1 MSGSKFMVG
10 HVRHD
15 FKANAPTHG
24 GPHPV
29 PVLELGLI
37 RKGLLLNSSPW
48 LPSPLVGSLPTFFW
62 GPPKSP
68 SATLEALRQLSDLYI
83 GGEVQKGRPLPP
95 PHSQSIL
102 LLFLLEFPIFL
113 I

>member
-29 PVLELGLI
+29 PLLELGLI
-37 RKGLLLNSSPW
+37 RRRCYSTAAHGSLLPQW
-48 LPSPLVGSLPTFFW
+48 GPSPPSSG
-62 GPPKSP
+62 GPQSP
-68 SATLEALRQLSDLYI
+68 LQPHLRLSDSSVTYI
-83 GGEVQKGRPLPP
+83 
-95 PHSQSIL
+95 
-102 LLFLLEFPIFL
+102 
-113 I
+113 

>member
-1 MSGSKFMVG
+1 MVG

-24 GPHPV
+24 GPRPV

-37 RKGLLLNSSPW
+37 RKGLLLNRSPW
-48 LPSPLVGSLPTFFW
+48 LPSPSVG
-62 GPPKSP
+62 SP
-68 SATLEALRQLSDLYI
+68 SATLEALRQLSDLHI
-83 GGEVQKGRPLPP
+83 EGEVQEGRPLPA

-102 LLFLLEFPIFL
+102 LLFLLI
-113 I
+113 